1 MMKRL
6 HIILPLLLA
15 ILAFGI
21 LQPVRGQ
28 GSGFII
34 ENADATNTLSFTSS
48 SELETLIDQVAPR
61 FVMEFANANKVYT
74 LTPIPSALN
83 DLLDAMGPRFVM
95 ESANTNEVYD
105 LTPIP
110 TQLDT
115 LLGQIAPR
123 FVLQFAN
130 ANRELALAFPVDL
143 IDDITPPQGTSI
155 EAEPTGDTSTTVSW
169 TTDEYADSTVEC
181 GTQSGAYT
189 MTFSEPLYVKVHA
202 VTVTGLTPGTT
213 YYCQVSSTDLSG
225 NTYQSEEFTFVQ
237 KDERFIYLPLVLR
250 Q

>member
-1 MMKRL
+1 MKKQYP
-6 HIILPLLLA
+6 ILIGLLGLF
-15 ILAFGI
+15 ILMAV
-21 LQPVRGQ
+21 QTVRGNAD
-28 GSGFII
+28 SIII
-34 ENADATNTLSFTSS
+34 ERADASNTLSIVFSPD
-48 SELETLIDQVAPR
+48 LDTLVSRVEPR
-61 FVMEFANANKVYT
+61 FVMEFANA
-74 LTPIPSALN
+74 
-83 DLLDAMGPRFVM
+83 
-95 ESANTNEVYD
+95 NEVYD

-143 IDDITPPQGTSI
+143 IDDTAPPQGTSI
-155 EAEPTGDTSTTVSW
+155 EAKPTGDTRTTVSW

-181 GTQSGAYT
+181 GTQSGTYT
-189 MTFSEPLYVKVHA
+189 MTFSDPLYVKVHA

-225 NTYQSEEFTFVQ
+225 NTYQSEEFTFEQ